1 VRIPRLLALLLT
13 LSVAATSPAAVAQ
26 SIDQLIEQGTAA
38 QAADNYAQAELIWH
52 RVIEIDPKN
61 AIAYYNLGNALYKQ
75 GKLEEAIAAY
85 HQTIQLNPTLAPA
98 YYNLGIAL
106 YKQGKLEE
114 AIAAYRQAI
123 QLDPKDAAA
132 YYNLGIALKAQGK
145 LEEAIA
151 AYRQAIQL
159 DPKFAFAYNNL
170 GVALYDQGKLEEA
183 IAAYRQAIQLDP
195 KDAVPYNGLGN
206 ALSDQGKLEDAIAAY
221 RQAIQLDPK
230 YAKAYNGLGNALS
243 DQGKLEEAIA
253 AYRQAIQLNP
263 TLAPAYNNLGL
274 ALYYQGKQ
282 EEAIA
287 AYRQAIQLDPTLA
300 PAYNNLGL
308 ALYDQGKLEEAI
320 AACRQA
326 LALPEDKS
334 TAITTAH
341 TLAHNNLGRLLQQ
354 QDKLEAAIAEFEQAV
369 AIDPKFVTAQNN
381 LKEAQRLLSL
391 RLNPPLPVVDDRKW
405 LPKPEDEPLVGVL
418 RSVVRIVAEIP
429 TGSNIGAGWV
439 LKREGNTA
447 WIVTNRHVV
456 SDVKGAGKPS
466 KKIEL
471 EFYSE
476 PPPGQ
481 FPPRY
486 PAKILQIT
494 APGDSLDLALLEVTG
509 IPDDIQPLPVHIGK
523 VGRTTT
529 VRVIGHPSNGGDW
542 SAVPGEVSNVLPQEQ
557 KLQIVATLAEGNSG
571 GPVIN
576 DQKQVVGLM
585 VQNLCDRKL

>member
-13 LSVAATSPAAVAQ
+13 LSVAAMSPAAVAQ
-26 SIDQLIEQGTAA
+26 SIDQLIEQGSAA
-38 QAADNYAQAELIWH
+38 QASGKYTEAENIW
-52 RVIEIDPKN
+52 RKVIEINPKLAAAYN
-61 AIAYYNLGNALYKQ
+61 NIGYNLYYQGKLDDAIAAFRQAIQIQPDSIRYNNLGIVLFNQ
-75 GKLEEAIAAY
+75 GKLEEAIVAFKQAIQIDPKYPPAHYGLGYTFYNQGKIQEAIEAY
-85 HQTIQLNPTLAPA
+85 RQTIQ
-98 YYNLGIAL
+98 I
-106 YKQGKLEE
+106 E
-114 AIAAYRQAI
+114 
-123 QLDPKDAAA
+123 PKFAAA
-132 YYNLGIALKAQGK
+132 YNNLGIALK
-145 LEEAIA
+145 
-151 AYRQAIQL
+151 
-159 DPKFAFAYNNL
+159 
-170 GVALYDQGKLEEA
+170 DQGKLEEA
-183 IAAYRQAIQLDP
+183 EAAY
-195 KDAVPYNGLGN
+195 
-206 ALSDQGKLEDAIAAY
+206 
-221 RQAIQLDPK
+221 
-230 YAKAYNGLGNALS
+230 
-243 DQGKLEEAIA
+243 
-253 AYRQAIQLNP
+253 
-263 TLAPAYNNLGL
+263 
-274 ALYYQGKQ
+274 
-282 EEAIA
+282 
-287 AYRQAIQLDPTLA
+287 
-300 PAYNNLGL
+300 
-308 ALYDQGKLEEAI
+308 
-320 AACRQA
+320 RQA
-326 LALPEDKS
+326 LALPDDK
-334 TAITTAH
+334 TPPTVH